1 MGSRVSA
8 GRLARAGAGAN
19 PVCAGD
25 VFARATRPFILPAMA
40 DRPDLDLDERSRSIF
55 RLIVDGF
62 LDSGEPTGSRT
73 ISRRLDQSLSPATI
87 RNVMSD
93 LEHLG
98 LIHAPH
104 VSAGR
109 LPTERGLR
117 FFVDTL
123 MEAGP
128 LDPATREAIEAA
140 RRGSDEGEERLARAS
155 ALLGS
160 ISRGAGLVLAAKS
173 DAPLRHVEFVRL
185 DPARAL
191 VILVHENGTVENRV
205 VDLPPGVA
213 ASQLVEASNALN
225 ASLAGRTLPEARA
238 AVARIVEQTRG
249 QIDDLAS
256 DLVARGLAAWTD
268 GAPGAPPQ
276 LVVRGRGNLLDGAGA
291 SEADMER
298 LRLLFD
304 DLETKDGIIRLLDL
318 AEGGEGVR
326 IFIGS
331 ETRLFSLSG
340 SSLVVAPYLDAE
352 QRVVG
357 AVGVIGPQRLNY
369 ARVVP
374 VVDYT
379 ARLFSGA
386 G

>member
-1 MGSRVSA
+1 MTD
-8 GRLARAGAGAN
+8 
-19 PVCAGD
+19 P
-25 VFARATRPFILPAMA
+25 I
-40 DRPDLDLDERSRSIF
+40 DLDERSRAIL
-55 RLIVDGF
+55 RLIVDGY
-62 LDSGEPTGSRT
+62 LGSGEPTGSRT
-73 ISRRLDQSLSPATI
+73 LSRRLDAPLSPATI

-128 LDPATREAIEAA
+128 LDQATRSAIEEA
-140 RRGSDEGEERLARAS
+140 RLDPSADQMLARAS
-155 ALLGS
+155 QLLGS
-160 ISRGAGLVLAAKS
+160 VSHGAGLVLAAKS
-173 DAPLRHVEFVRL
+173 DAPLAHVEFVRL

-191 VILVHENGTVENRV
+191 AVLVHEDRSVENRV
-205 VDLPPGVA
+205 IDLPPGIM
-213 ASQLVEASNALN
+213 ASQLTEAANVLN
-225 ASLAGRTLPEARA
+225 ANLAGRTLGEARRE
-238 AVARIVEQTRG
+238 VEHIVERTRG
-249 QIDDLAS
+249 EIDQLAS
-256 DLVARGLAAWTD
+256 DLVERGIAAWTR
-268 GAPGAPPQ
+268 APDAAPQ
-276 LVVRGRGNLLDGAGA
+276 LVVRGRGNLINEGLGEG
-291 SEADMER
+291 EADLDR
-298 LRLLFD
+298 LRQLFD
-304 DLETKDGIIRLLDL
+304 DLESKDSIVRLLDL
-318 AEGGEGVR
+318 AERGEGVR

-331 ETRLFSLSG
+331 ENKLFSLSG

-352 QRVVG
+352 RRVVG
-357 AVGVIGPQRLNY
+357 AVGVIGPTRLNY

-379 ARLFSGA
+379 ARLFSRG